1 MPQMYLCNLGSDKG
15 VFDTASY
22 GVPKSDQIML
32 RLSENMSKFGSN
44 YSQLTVVIML
54 LGGLTNLTFLIIL
67 GISCAM

>member
-1 MPQMYLCNLGSDKG
+1 MPQMYLCNLGSDKS